1 MQNVPSSS
9 SSSKSKKKQQHVVS
23 TKEEKKKGEE
33 QKKEQEEASP
43 VAAEPEQPK
52 GIDDLSLDDIEVKE
66 MGVIGDGKKIS
77 PAYKKKLQ
85 SIGISDP
92 MTLAV
97 ANPED
102 LINYMGLARDVA
114 TNMIEAAQKLLAQ
127 NKIIDKGV
135 VSAREELERRKSVR
149 FLTTGA
155 KALDEILKG
164 GIETRAV
171 TELYAEFGSGK
182 TQMAFTL
189 AVNAQ
194 LPTDKGGL
202 GGKVIWLDT
211 ERTFRPERIEQI
223 AISRDLDAGAV
234 IDGIAVAKIKNAAH
248 LEMFIKELAR
258 LIRQHNA
265 KLVVVDSII
274 ALHRAEFAGRGT
286 LYDRQHRINIIM
298 NQLVKLADFFNV
310 AIVITNQVSASP
322 DTYFGDPVKPTG
334 GNVIS
339 HFSTY
344 RLSLRKGGGNTR
356 IVRIVD
362 SPYHPYVDCKVQIDV
377 EGVTDVKEEK
387 K

>member
-1 MQNVPSSS
+1 MPSS
-9 SSSKSKKKQQHVVS
+9 KPKKKQQRVVS
-23 TKEEKKKGEE
+23 REEEDEKKEEE
-33 QKKEQEEASP
+33 QQKEQEAP
-43 VAAEPEQPK
+43 PAIAEPEQPK
-52 GIDDLSLDDIEVKE
+52 SLDDLTLDDIEVKE
-66 MGVIGDGKKIS
+66 TGILTGDGKRIS

-85 SIGISDP
+85 SIGITEP

-102 LINYMGLARDVA
+102 LINYLGLARDVA
-114 TNMIEAAQKLLAQ
+114 TNLIEAAQKLLAQ

-135 VSAREELERRKSVR
+135 VSAREELERRKSVK

-155 KALDEILKG
+155 KALDAILNG

-171 TELYAEFGSGK
+171 TELYGEYGCGK

-194 LPTDKGGL
+194 LPLDKGGL
-202 GGKVIWLDT
+202 AGNTIYIDT

-223 AISRDLDAGAV
+223 ARARQMDVGSA
-234 IDGIAVAKIKNAAH
+234 IDGIVVAKIKNSAH

-258 LIRQHNA
+258 LIREHKA
-265 KLVVVDSII
+265 KLIVVDSII

-286 LYDRQHRINIIM
+286 LYDRQHRINVIM

-310 AIVITNQVSASP
+310 AIVVTNQVSASP

-334 GNVIS
+334 GHVVG
-339 HFSTY
+339 HASTY
-344 RLSLRKGGGNTR
+344 RLSLRKGGGGAR

-362 SPYHPYVDCKVQIDV
+362 SPYHPYVDCKIQIDE

-387 K
+387 AK